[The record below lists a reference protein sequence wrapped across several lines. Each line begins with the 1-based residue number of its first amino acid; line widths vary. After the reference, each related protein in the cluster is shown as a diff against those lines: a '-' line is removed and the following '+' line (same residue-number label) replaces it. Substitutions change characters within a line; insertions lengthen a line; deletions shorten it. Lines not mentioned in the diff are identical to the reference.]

1 MCADVLA
8 RIRARWAVE
17 QVKARKKGVEMGQE
31 LDKAQ
36 TAQKT
41 REKDGGSTPATKAG
55 FVHSRSVFISG
66 LSGWPSEAALRQS
79 LEKFGKLVE
88 LTFPRS
94 RDRPRGFA
102 YATFEDLDAA
112 KTAIE
117 QGSCEVEGFTVRVE
131 QLELSPVETNNK
143 ECQCESLG
151 WGPFLFRGV
160 ARCHVNEYRRPA
172 TGHNMDYDDDCE
184 SSDNSIWFS

>member
-1 MCADVLA
+1 MSADVLA
-8 RIRARWAVE
+8 RIRARLE
-17 QVKARKKGVEMGQE
+17 QVKAPKKGVEREQE

-55 FVHSRSVFISG
+55 FVHSRSVFVSG
-66 LSGWPSEAALRQS
+66 LSGWPSEDALRQS
-79 LEKFGKLVE
+79 LVKFGKLVE

-94 RDRPRGFA
+94 RDKPRGFA

-131 QLELSPVETNNK
+131 PLELSPVETTNK
-143 ECQCESLG
+143 ECKCESIG
-151 WGPFLFRGV
+151 WGSCLFRG
-160 ARCHVNEYRRPA
+160 ATRCHVNEYRRPA

-184 SSDNSIWFS
+184 SSDNSFWFS